1 MKGRKSSTKMYGG
14 APCLYFDGVY
24 DYFNLHNAQ
33 YKAQWPSMTWNGP
46 CAENITDN
54 YKITE
59 SGSMISY
66 KHLIGRADV
75 YQIVLYNGN
84 WDAAVPYVD
93 TIKNL

>member
-1 MKGRKSSTKMYGG
+1 MAKYDLEWTLCNS
-14 APCLYFDGVY
+14 LYI
-24 DYFNLHNAQ
+24 Q
-33 YKAQWPSMTWNGP
+33 
-46 CAENITDN
+46 AENITDN